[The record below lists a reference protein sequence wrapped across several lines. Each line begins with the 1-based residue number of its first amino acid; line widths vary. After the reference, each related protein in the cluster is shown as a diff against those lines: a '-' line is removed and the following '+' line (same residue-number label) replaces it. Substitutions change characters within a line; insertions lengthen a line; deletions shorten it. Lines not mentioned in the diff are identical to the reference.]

1 MEKIK
6 NYLELMR
13 IKHYI
18 KNFLIFFP
26 LVFSKRLCEVSSLL
40 RCILAFVILS
50 LVCSIV
56 YIVNDINDVEK
67 DKLHPKKKNRPI
79 ASGKVSIKEAICLVI
94 FLLILV
100 VAGLVYLNAS
110 IYTMV
115 LLALYLVLNLGYS
128 FGLKNIPLL
137 DIAILVSGFLIR
149 VVYGASV
156 IGVEVSDWLYLTII
170 TMSFYLVLGKRRNEI
185 IKTDKN
191 TRKVL
196 KYYNKEFLD
205 KNMYMCLAM
214 AIVFYS
220 LWTVGIVESSHLTL
234 TVPFVIIICMRYS
247 MLVEQDSFGDPVDV
261 VLSDKVLLCSILAYG
276 LLVLG
281 LLYLI

>member
-67 DKLHPKKKNRPI
+67 DKLHPKKRNRPI
-79 ASGKVSIKEAICLVI
+79 ASGKVSIKEAICLI
-94 FLLILV
+94 LFLLVLTII
-100 VAGLVYLNAS
+100 GLIYLNAS
-110 IYTMV
+110 LYTIV
-115 LLALYLVLNLGYS
+115 LLLLYLVLNLGYS

-137 DIAILVSGFLIR
+137 DITILVFGFLIR
-149 VVYGASV
+149 VVYGAS
-156 IGVEVSDWLYLTII
+156 IINVEVSAWLYLTII
-170 TMSFYLVLGKRRNEI
+170 SMSFYLVLGKRRNEI

-191 TRKVL
+191 ARKVL

-220 LWTVGIVESSHLTL
+220 LWTVGIVESNHLTL

-247 MLVEQDSFGDPVDV
+247 MLIEQDSFGDPVDV
-261 VLSDKVLLCSILAYG
+261 VLSDKVLLFSILAYG
-276 LLVLG
+276 LLALG
-281 LLYLI
+281 LLYLV